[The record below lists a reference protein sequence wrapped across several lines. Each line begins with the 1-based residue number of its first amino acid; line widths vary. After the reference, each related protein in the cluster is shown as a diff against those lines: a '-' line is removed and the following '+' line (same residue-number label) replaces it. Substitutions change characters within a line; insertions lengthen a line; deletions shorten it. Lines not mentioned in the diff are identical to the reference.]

1 MKGKG
6 KAVAGKGCPE
16 CGGPIVEEIRP
27 FSMGRVFFGN
37 YPFWVCTECGEI
49 LTPIETYGILEKVAK
64 AKGLFGTEKKA
75 SARDALASLKHIVP
89 SHA

>member
-6 KAVAGKGCPE
+6 KAIPGKGCPE

-27 FSMGRVFFGN
+27 FSMERVFFGN
-37 YPFWVCTECGEI
+37 YPFWVCTQCGEV
-49 LTPIETYGILEKVAK
+49 LTPMDTYRLLEKVAR

-75 SARDALASLKHIVP
+75 TAQSTFASLKRIVP

>member
-6 KAVAGKGCPE
+6 KVIPGKGCPE

-37 YPFWVCTECGEI
+37 YPFWVCTKCDEV
-49 LTPIETYGILEKVAK
+49 LTPLETYGILEKVAK
-64 AKGLFGTEKKA
+64 AKGLFGTDKRA
-75 SARDALASLKHIVP
+75 AAQDTFSSLKRLVP